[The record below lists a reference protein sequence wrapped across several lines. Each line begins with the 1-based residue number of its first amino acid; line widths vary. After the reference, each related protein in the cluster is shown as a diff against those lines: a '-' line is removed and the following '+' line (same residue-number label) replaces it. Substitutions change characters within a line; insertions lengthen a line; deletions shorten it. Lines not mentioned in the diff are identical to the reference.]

1 MDPTHLFMPTLHLLG
16 TGAAISD
23 PHRTTTMLA
32 VSDEAASAPD
42 VLLVDCGGD
51 VLHRMR
57 MAGLSYD
64 RLAGLIITHAH
75 PDHVSGFPLFMEKIW
90 LAGREAPIP
99 VCGIPPALE
108 QAQKTLD
115 AFQTVMADWS
125 LPAIDWRPVEPVQ
138 DAIAWQDARWTVTTA
153 PVEHGI
159 PNVGLRI
166 ESSRSGGTVGY
177 SCDTAP
183 TGNVA
188 HLGRDATLLVH
199 EANGEGEG
207 HSSAPQAARIAKQ
220 AQAERLLLVH
230 LPPGDKRDDVEAA
243 RSIFENTVLGE
254 ELGAYSF

>member
-1 MDPTHLFMPTLHLLG
+1 MPTLHLLG

-32 VSDEAASAPD
+32 ASDDDADEPD

-51 VLHRMR
+51 VLQRMR
-57 MAGLSYD
+57 MAGLPFD
-64 RLAGLIITHAH
+64 RIAGLIITHAH

-90 LAGREAPIP
+90 LAGRRDPIP
-99 VCGIPPALE
+99 VCGIESALD
-108 QAQKTLD
+108 QAQKTFD
-115 AFQTVMADWS
+115 AFSTITEGWDDM
-125 LPAIDWRPVEPVQ
+125 PPIDWQPVDLAM
-138 DAIAWQDARWTVTTA
+138 DATVWDDATWTVRAA

-166 ESSRSGGTVGY
+166 ESKRSGGTVGY

-183 TGNVA
+183 SGNVA
-188 HLGRDATLLVH
+188 HLGRDADWLVH

-207 HSSAPQAARIAKQ
+207 HSSAAQAARVAQQ

-230 LPPGDKRDDVEAA
+230 LPPGDKQDDLIDAQTIFGAA
-243 RSIFENTVLGE
+243 ELGE
-254 ELGAYSF
+254 EGGAYPF